1 MTITRHFHSVF
12 YALSFNCSGRPKI
25 ESLHEKIL
33 IIFTYTMDPLES
45 EAVYCYHK
53 SIAREIVD
61 NDSLDYLV
69 VKITPS

>member
-1 MTITRHFHSVF
+1 
-12 YALSFNCSGRPKI
+12 
-25 ESLHEKIL
+25 
-33 IIFTYTMDPLES
+33 MDPLES

-69 VKITPS
+69 VKITPSQKIRQIKTI